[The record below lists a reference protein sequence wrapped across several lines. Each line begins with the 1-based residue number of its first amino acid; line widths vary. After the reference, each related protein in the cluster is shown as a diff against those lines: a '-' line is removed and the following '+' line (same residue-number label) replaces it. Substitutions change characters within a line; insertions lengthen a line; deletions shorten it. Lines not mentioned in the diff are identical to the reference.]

1 VLDKPIYRLLTAQ
14 AEDDPAWRGRRP
26 ATTSRAARRV
36 VTCRPA
42 VLAWPCGK
50 PLAPDRLN
58 VNTSGQAT
66 TAGGGV
72 LLYATTSGW
81 LYWNSDA
88 RAVRRRW
95 NSV

>member
-1 VLDKPIYRLLTAQ
+1 
-14 AEDDPAWRGRRP
+14 
-26 ATTSRAARRV
+26 V

-42 VLAWPCGK
+42 VLAWPCGE

-72 LLYATTSGW
+72 VLYATTSGW
-81 LYWNSDA
+81 LY
-88 RAVRRRW
+88 
-95 NSV
+95 